1 MQKRWLKELAR
12 DFVAFG
18 SIPFLVLTIARV
30 SVIKVYYPMQFII
43 STTIFLIL
51 RAFFKANLRGGIG
64 FILLVFI
71 SLFYN
76 HWLFNIFAII
86 VYSGLVASLFYLK
99 EPKKEILMGVLLGVI
114 SSAAGYLIVKAL
126 FM

>member
-12 DFVAFG
+12 DCVALG
-18 SIPFLVLTIARV
+18 GIPFLVLTIARV
-30 SVIKVYYPMQFII
+30 SVLKVYYPMQFII

-51 RAFFKANLRGGIG
+51 RTFVKANLRAGIG
-64 FILLVFI
+64 FILVVFI

-76 HWLFNIFAII
+76 HWIFNIFAII
-86 VYSGLVASLFYLK
+86 VYSGIVASLFYLK
-99 EPKKEILMGVLLGVI
+99 EPKKEILMGILLGII

>member
-12 DFVAFG
+12 DCVALG
-18 SIPFLVLTIARV
+18 GIPFLLLTIARV
-30 SVIKVYYPMQFII
+30 SVLKVYYPMQFII

-51 RAFFKANLRGGIG
+51 RVFAKANLRGGIG
-64 FILLVFI
+64 FILVVFT

-76 HWLFNIFAII
+76 HWIFNIFAII
-86 VYSGLVASLFYLK
+86 VYSGIVASLFYLK
-99 EPKKEILMGVLLGVI
+99 EPKKEILMGILLGII